1 MRSWKKLVAM
11 LLAVGMLA
19 TLLVGCSSG
28 GGGGTSQ
35 GICDILAETTN
46 DLRKEAGLKKLTY
59 NEELSTKAAKII
71 SLFKANASS
80 VTMDENG
87 MRLDGTAYDT
97 LMHELGLYDEY
108 ETYQLMGAWGD
119 DHEDTEQEIWVSTG
133 GYLCNE
139 YNADF
144 KTLPL
149 IKAELTLGIVWE
161 GETSPLMNKVATEVG
176 YAVGEVN
183 GHHYWVAIVKKG
195 SQKATW

>member
-1 MRSWKKLVAM
+1 MRSWKKLIAM

-71 SLFKANASS
+71 NLFKANADK
-80 VTMDENG
+80 VTMDEDG

-97 LMHELGLYDEY
+97 LMHELKLYDEY

-119 DHEDTEQEIWVSTG
+119 DVYDEENEIWNSTG

-139 YNADF
+139 YRADL
-144 KTLPL
+144 KELPL
-149 IKAELTLGIVWE
+149 LRSDLTWQIMWE

-183 GHHYWVAIVKKG
+183 GHNYWVAIVKKG